1 MNANAVE
8 EKEPKKKPMQEERS
22 VTYKPLG
29 STKEVELKFGFVRKY
44 LCTPTKS
51 GLLPSDED
59 IVKFLKLCERQAL
72 DPWVGDS
79 FLTGYDTYDKN
90 TRATVA
96 KFSLITAIQALL
108 KRAEL
113 SPEFDGLESG
123 VLVIK
128 KDSDG
133 IVERRGTVVLVN
145 ESLVGA
151 YSRCWR
157 KDRKHEYFQTV
168 QFETYNTGYSRWE
181 KDPAGMIVKCAKAA
195 VLREAFPTH
204 LAGMYTQEEMDQV
217 VIGEAAPHDEQK
229 MIAEKLAPAITSK
242 AKTGA
247 DLTEILKARNGGQSE
262 TVARKQENHIADTD
276 KMVEPDYEATSESD
290 FFASLMAEMADLR
303 DPHTVEQIEADI
315 QTNEFSDDQKAL
327 LLVSLAKVK
336 KKLVI

>member
-1 MNANAVE
+1 MNANAVD
-8 EKEPKKKPMQEERS
+8 EKEPKKKPMEEERS

-29 STKEVELKFGFVRKY
+29 STKEVELKFGFVRRY

-72 DPWVGDS
+72 DPWVGDA

-90 TRATVA
+90 TRTTVA

-128 KDSDG
+128 KDSDE

-168 QFETYNTGYSRWE
+168 QFETYDTGYFRWD

-217 VIGEAAPHDEQK
+217 VIGEAAPHDDQK
-229 MIAEKLAPAITSK
+229 MISDKQVPAITSK

-247 DLTEILKARNGGQSE
+247 DLTEILKARHGE
-262 TVARKQENHIADTD
+262 TVDTKQGKVMGNTAKEI
-276 KMVEPDYEATSESD
+276 VEPDYEANAESD

-336 KKLVI
+336 KKLGI

>member
-1 MNANAVE
+1 MNASAVE
-8 EKEPKKKPMQEERS
+8 EKEPKKKPMEEEKS

-29 STKEVELKFGFVRKY
+29 STKEVVLKFGFVRRY

-51 GLLPSDED
+51 GLLPSDEE

-72 DPWVGDS
+72 DPWVGDA

-90 TRATVA
+90 TRTTVA

-128 KDSDG
+128 NDSDE

-217 VIGEAAPHDEQK
+217 VIGEATPHDEHK
-229 MIAEKLAPAITSK
+229 IIADKHIPAITSK

-262 TVARKQENHIADTD
+262 TVARKQETD
-276 KMVEPDYEATSESD
+276 SKEMVEPDYEATAESD
-290 FFASLMAEMADLR
+290 FFESLMAEMADLR
-303 DPHTVEQIEADI
+303 DPHAVEQIEADI

-336 KKLVI
+336 KKLGI